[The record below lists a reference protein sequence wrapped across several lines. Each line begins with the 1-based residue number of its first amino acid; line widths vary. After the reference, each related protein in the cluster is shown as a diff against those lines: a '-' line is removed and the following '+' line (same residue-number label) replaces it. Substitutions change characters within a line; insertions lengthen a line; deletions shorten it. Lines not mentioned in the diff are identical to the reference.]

1 MRFIPLAARNFK
13 EMIRDPLS
21 IGFEMG
27 IPALFLVMFWA
38 LGVKTGGDIFTAS
51 MLVPAVAIFGFGFL
65 TMFSALIL
73 ARDRGSALLSRLLTA
88 PLKSRDFILAYFL
101 PFLLIAVIQIAVCF
115 GTGALLG
122 LQAFGNAYLVILV
135 LFIMAACSISLG
147 MFLGSVFNESQA
159 SGLGSA
165 IIVLISLFGGLWMD
179 LQAIGGVFKVV
190 GYALPFA
197 HAVDGARAVMRGA
210 GFGDIIIDFY
220 WIIGYTLLFFIL
232 GILCFRFKTTQ

>member
-1 MRFIPLAARNFK
+1 MRFISLAVRNFK

-27 IPALFLVMFWA
+27 IPALFLVMFRA

-73 ARDRGSALLSRLLTA
+73 SRDRGSALLSRLLTT
-88 PLKSRDFILAYFL
+88 PLKSSDFILAYFF
-101 PFLLIAVIQIAVCF
+101 PFLMIAIIQIAVCF

-122 LQAFGNAYLVILV
+122 LQVLGNAGLVIL
-135 LFIMAACSISLG
+135 LLIIMATCSICLG

-159 SGLGSA
+159 SGIGSA

-179 LQAIGGVFKVV
+179 LKAIGGVFQAV
-190 GYALPFA
+190 GDALPFA
-197 HAVDGARAVMRGA
+197 HAVDAARAVMRGVR
-210 GFGDIIIDFY
+210 FGDIIIDFF

-232 GILCFRFKTTQ
+232 GILCFRFKTTR